1 MNLVGGTMHPDN
13 VPEHLKDQYKAVI
26 ENAFDVPIVDRH
38 VMDIF
43 NSKQTQKA
51 EANT

>member
-1 MNLVGGTMHPDN
+1 MHPDN